1 MTMSNRGFFM
11 LVTTASALLLLMLL
25 SGCSTVPQKDT
36 ADYAPTLPRSYDQER
51 AASGSIYH
59 DGSARLLF
67 EDVKAHNVGDLV
79 TIVLTESTNASK
91 SASTNTTKE
100 STIEAEVPT
109 IFGTMKGKDIFN
121 QEIGMNRDFAGSGD
135 SSQSNSL
142 TGTLTVT
149 VAEVYPNGNLLV
161 RGQKRVWLNQG
172 EEFVQVRGIVR
183 PSDISADNTVLSTR
197 VADAQITYS
206 GRGAVADSN
215 AAGWLSRFFQ
225 SPIWPF

>member
-1 MTMSNRGFFM
+1 MMTNRCCFM
-11 LVTTASALLLLMLL
+11 LVSTAAALLTLTLL
-25 SGCSTVPQKDT
+25 SGCAGAPPRDS
-36 ADYAPTLPRSYDQER
+36 AEYEPTLPRSYEQER

-67 EDVKAHNVGDLV
+67 EDLKAHNVGDLV

-91 SASTNTTKE
+91 SASTNTSKE
-100 STIEAEVPT
+100 SSVEAETPT
-109 IFGTMKGKDIFN
+109 VFGTIKGKDIFN
-121 QEIGMNRDFAGSGD
+121 QQIGMNRDFAGSGD

-142 TGTLTVT
+142 NGTVTVT
-149 VAEVYPNGNLLV
+149 VAEVYPNGNLLI

-172 EEFVQVRGIVR
+172 EEYVRVSGIVR
-183 PSDISADNTVLSTR
+183 PSDIRPDNTVLSTR
-197 VADAQITYS
+197 VADARITYS

>member
-1 MTMSNRGFFM
+1 MIMTNRCCFM
-11 LVTTASALLLLMLL
+11 LVSTAGALLLLTLL
-25 SGCSTVPQKDT
+25 SGCAGTPPKDL
-36 ADYAPTLPRSYDQER
+36 AEYEPTLPRSYEQER

-91 SASTNTTKE
+91 SASTNTSKE
-100 STIEAEVPT
+100 SSIEAETPT
-109 IFGTMKGKDIFN
+109 VFGSIKGKDIFN

-135 SSQSNSL
+135 SNQSNSL
-142 TGTLTVT
+142 TGTVTVT

-172 EEFVQVRGIVR
+172 EEYVRVSGIVR
-183 PSDISADNTVLSTR
+183 PSDIRPDNTVLSTR
-197 VADAQITYS
+197 VADARITYS